1 MKAVMN
7 RKGLRLVSKVVVVT
21 VGLMLIAGAVV
32 ANDQFVMTITGT
44 VRAAL
49 VITQFQ
55 PLDWSV
61 GGDLYMGVAKSV
73 GIDEGGTGS
82 FIVTGAA
89 NDNIQAMFLLP
100 EYLWDNVGKQRVDVY
115 FTSTDAGIDLT
126 GQPDP
131 TLVAFAAADPR
142 DLGTLTIG
150 GAQTTVNI
158 ALGGTAMPSAGQKA
172 GTYTASVVLTAWYE
186 GT

>member
-1 MKAVMN
+1 
-7 RKGLRLVSKVVVVT
+7 
-21 VGLMLIAGAVV
+21 LIAGAVV

-49 VITQFQ
+49 IISSTQ
-55 PLDWSV
+55 PLDWSD
-61 GGDLYMGVAKSV
+61 GGDLYQGVAKSV
-73 GIDEGGTGS
+73 GIAEGGTGS
-82 FIVTGAA
+82 FTITGAEA
-89 NDNIQAMFLLP
+89 DNIQAMLLLP

-131 TLVAFAAADPR
+131 ELVAFTPADPR
-142 DLGTLTIG
+142 DLGTLTI
-150 GAQTTVNI
+150 AALQTTVNI
-158 ALGGTAMPSAGQKA
+158 AIGGTAMPSAGQKA
-172 GTYTASVVLTAWYE
+172 GTYTASLLLTAWYE